1 MEKGFGGAE
10 AKGEWSLSPIGNW
23 DRAQFPTENKVIFPH
38 CPKRDTGGFGDGTR
52 LMTVVPFSFFLS
64 FFLKIGIRPEL
75 MDAPSSSTFGERR
88 ESENGG
94 FFLERRRRRIETP
107 PPIKVGSL
115 SLFCFLGSGLRS
127 SSFSIRANARGEDSP
142 PSFFLRFGAIM
153 PGTPTSPPT
162 IVATGV
168 LGNGLRRREAR
179 VPSSVIAT
187 ATPFISL
194 FLFRFFRVPY
204 SFSA

>member
-1 MEKGFGGAE
+1 MSEERHGGIWRRH
-10 AKGEWSLSPIGNW
+10 KIDDSSSL
-23 DRAQFPTENKVIFPH
+23 
-38 CPKRDTGGFGDGTR
+38 
-52 LMTVVPFSFFLS
+52 FFLS
-64 FFLKIGIRPEL
+64 FFLFKNWNQTGIDGCSVLFHVWR
-75 MDAPSSSTFGERR
+75 RR

-107 PPIKVGSL
+107 PPIRVGSL
-115 SLFCFLGSGLRS
+115 SLFCFLGCGLRS
-127 SSFSIRANARGEDSP
+127 YSFSIRTNARGEDSP
-142 PSFFLRFGAIM
+142 PLFFLRFGAIM
-153 PGTPTSPPT
+153 PGTPTSPPS

-194 FLFRFFRVPY
+194 F
-204 SFSA
+204 FSVSSAFHSLSRPDS